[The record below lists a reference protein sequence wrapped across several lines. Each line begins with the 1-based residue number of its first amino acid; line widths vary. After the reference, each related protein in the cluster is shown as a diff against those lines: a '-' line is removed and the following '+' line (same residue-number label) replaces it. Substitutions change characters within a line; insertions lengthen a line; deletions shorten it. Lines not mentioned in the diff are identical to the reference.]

1 MSIEDYYQVLGIN
14 RDASQEEV
22 KRAFRSLAL
31 RYHPDHNPHDQKQA
45 EERFKEINEAYEAL
59 NDEDKRR
66 RYDYLTTW
74 PRYRQRVIVLEDT
87 FDDEFTEGL
96 GREALQ
102 QLLKQLAALGLSFSD
117 VTGCSR
123 RGCGR
128 AYGRRCRR
136 FRRWPYYS

>member
-45 EERFKEINEAYEAL
+45 EERIKEINEAYEAL

-74 PRYRQRVIVLEDT
+74 PQYRQRVIVLEDT

-136 FRRWPYYS
+136 LRRWPYYS